1 MQGKNEKKMVF
12 SVFVKKAAHWIVL
25 PDWLCRYKGFF
36 NSRAKLLRPDQE
48 VEKSV
53 IMTHWEQS
61 TK

>member
-1 MQGKNEKKMVF
+1 MQGKNEEKMVF
-12 SVFVKKAAHWIVL
+12 SAFVKIVL
-25 PDWLCRYKGFF
+25 PDWLCRYKEFF
-36 NSRAKLLRPDQE
+36 NPHAKFLRPDQE